1 MKMECKTC
9 AYYKTYACEHLDEKT
24 DDISQCYFGELKTVT
39 RQNLIELEMVG
50 VSGREEYR
58 EEITKKVMA
67 MTDEEVIKTYNERIK
82 IYY

>member
-1 MKMECKTC
+1 M
-9 AYYKTYACEHLDEKT
+9 
-24 DDISQCYFGELKTVT
+24 DI
-39 RQNLIELEMVG
+39 MVG
-50 VSGREEYR
+50 VLGREEYR